1 MGTLSLCGRCPR
13 AAGQNRHPGCSAGQ
27 NRDPG
32 RAAGQNR
39 PPGRAAGQNRD
50 PGRAAGQDRDPGCS
64 AGQNRDPGCSAGQNR
79 DPGRAAGQ
87 NHPLG
92 AACRS
97 ASVLTSAIADTAG
110 RRVRAHRGSRL
121 IRRRLKFSPIITGTR
136 EHKTQ
141 PGTLPDSSNM
151 SFKDRGRLPKTRI
164 IDSYR
169 LTRKIRNRSRFWER
183 RESRF
188 MHIGRRTW
196 NH

>member
-13 AAGQNRHPGCSAGQ
+13 AAGQNRHPGCSAGHNCHPGRAAGQNHHPGSSAGQ

-39 PPGRAAGQNRD
+39 PP
-50 PGRAAGQDRDPGCS
+50 
-64 AGQNRDPGCSAGQNR
+64 
-79 DPGRAAGQ
+79 
-87 NHPLG
+87 G

-169 LTRKIRNRSRFWER
+169 LTRKIRNRNRFWER

-188 MHIGRRTW
+188 MHIGRRTL